1 MLLRMR
7 EALRLVP
14 PSETARGASRPLT
27 ELAPLDLDEVNAAL
41 EGARAEDVVAWGLET
56 FGEAMI
62 MSSSFGA
69 ESALML
75 HLVTR
80 VAPRTPVVF
89 LDTGYLFPETYTFA
103 EDLTRR
109 FDLDLRVYSPR
120 ITAARMEALYGRLW
134 DGDEN
139 EIARYARITK
149 VEPMDRALAELG
161 ARAWLAGLRRSQ
173 TEFRAGLRHV
183 ELQDGVYKVHP
194 ILTWSREDVKRYMA
208 LHDLPYHPLFHY
220 GYRSIGDV
228 HSTSPT
234 TLDQDE
240 RDGRY
245 LGSKKECGIHLPRTP
260 EEDASLKSSGL

>member
-1 MLLRMR
+1 MR

-14 PSETARGASRPLT
+14 PSEAAPGTASEA
-27 ELAPLDLDEVNAAL
+27 LDLDAINARL
-41 EGARAEDVVAWGLET
+41 EGARAEEVVAWGLET
-56 FGEAMI
+56 FGESMI

-80 VAPRTPVVF
+80 VAPRIPVVF

-103 EDLTRR
+103 EELRQR
-109 FDLDLRVYSPR
+109 LDLNLKVYSPSM
-120 ITAARMEALYGRLW
+120 TAARMEALYGRLW
-134 DGDEN
+134 DGSDDD
-139 EIARYARITK
+139 IARYGRLTK
-149 VEPMDRALAELG
+149 VEPMDRAIAELG

-173 TEFRAGLRHV
+173 TQFRAGLRHV
-183 ELQDGVYKVHP
+183 ELQDGIYKVHP
-194 ILTWSREDVKRYMA
+194 ILAWSREDVKRYLA
-208 LHDLPYHPLFHY
+208 EHDLPYHPLFHY

>member
-1 MLLRMR
+1 MR

-14 PSETARGASRPLT
+14 PSEAAPGTASEA
-27 ELAPLDLDEVNAAL
+27 LDLDAINARL

-56 FGEAMI
+56 FGESMI

-80 VAPRTPVVF
+80 VAPRIPVVF

-103 EDLTRR
+103 EELRQR
-109 FDLDLRVYSPR
+109 LDLNLKVYSPSM
-120 ITAARMEALYGRLW
+120 TAARMEALYGRLW
-134 DGDEN
+134 DGSDDD
-139 EIARYARITK
+139 IARYGRLTK
-149 VEPMDRALAELG
+149 VEPMDRAIAELG

-173 TEFRAGLRHV
+173 TQFRAGLRHV
-183 ELQDGVYKVHP
+183 ELQDGIYKVHP
-194 ILTWSREDVKRYMA
+194 ILAWSREDVKRYLA
-208 LHDLPYHPLFHY
+208 EHDLPYHPLFHY